1 MDKVS
6 KFTISPIFR
15 QTGEIMDSLHR
26 HQYRHTVYV
35 SGKKQSIIHHGHP
48 HGNCVHDEKQ
58 RIDKRMDILSMLKIL
73 EDKML
78 QNNAQLKSL
87 IDKLWQNFWE
97 GGIANPLT
105 AIEQITYLIF
115 MKRLDDLE
123 AKRERD
129 ADFTGEKYTS
139 RFNGTFKVPG
149 SNEEVNKNEL
159 RWSVFKHKPAD
170 EMLLHVQMKVF
181 PFLKTFG
188 NDASSLTGRA
198 GEGLFTKHMANA
210 VFIMPKASLLVSA
223 INIVED
229 IFKEIEKDATEGGHA
244 FQDIQ
249 GDVYEMLLSEIA
261 TAGKNGQFRTPR
273 HIIKLMAEL
282 VAPQLGQRMADP
294 SSGTGGFILGYFQYL
309 LTDLVRKTN
318 PQLLEKDE
326 DGFERATIS
335 SILTP
340 DVKAI
345 LESSMTGYDIDTT
358 MVRLGLMNLMMH
370 GIDNPQIDYKD
381 TLSKSYNEDSQ
392 FDIIMANP
400 PFTGNIDKGDINEG
414 LKLPTTKTELLFVE
428 RIFNMLKMGGTAA
441 VIVPSGVIQNSGK
454 AFEALRKLIIEKAE
468 LKAVIAVPSG
478 VFKPYAGVSTA
489 ILIFTKGGETNNVW
503 FYNMQADGYSLDD
516 KRNKIA
522 GSDLPDIVQRY
533 KSRHA
538 KKDSDRKQQY
548 FMVPKK
554 EIVTNNYDLNLNTY
568 KEEVYEEVLYEKPS
582 VIVGKLET
590 IEENIQ
596 AGLSELKQLT
606 NVE

>member
-1 MDKVS
+1 
-6 KFTISPIFR
+6 
-15 QTGEIMDSLHR
+15 
-26 HQYRHTVYV
+26 
-35 SGKKQSIIHHGHP
+35 
-48 HGNCVHDEKQ
+48 
-58 RIDKRMDILSMLKIL
+58 
-73 EDKML
+73 ML
-78 QNNAQLKSL
+78 QNNSTLKSL
-87 IDKLWQNFWE
+87 IEKLWQNFWE

-129 ADFTGEKYTS
+129 AEFTGEKYTS
-139 RFNGTFKVPG
+139 RFKGTFKVPG
-149 SNEEVNKNEL
+149 SNESINKSEL

-188 NDASSLTGRA
+188 NDDTPSLSGRA
-198 GEGLFTKHMANA
+198 GEGLFTIHMANA

-229 IFKEIEKDATEGGHA
+229 LFREIEKDATEGGHA

-282 VAPQLGQRMADP
+282 VAPQLGQRIADP
-294 SSGTGGFILGYFQYL
+294 ACGTGGFLLGAYQYI
-309 LTDLVRKTN
+309 LTDLVRKKD
-318 PQLLEKDE
+318 PAKLSKDE
-326 DGFERATIS
+326 DGFERAAISAVLNQKVKTILDQS
-335 SILTP
+335 F
-340 DVKAI
+340 V
-345 LESSMTGYDIDTT
+345 GYDIDTT

-370 GIDNPQIDYKD
+370 GIDEPSIDYKD

-441 VIVPSGVIQNSGK
+441 VIVPQGVLFGSGK
-454 AFEALRKLIIEKAE
+454 AFSTLRKMLIEKAE
-468 LKAVIAVPSG
+468 LKAVISIPGG
-478 VFKPYAGVSTA
+478 VFKPYAGVATA
-489 ILIFTKGGETNNVW
+489 ILLFTKGGETNNVW
-503 FYNMQADGYSLDD
+503 LYDMQADGYTLDD

-522 GSDLPDIVQRY
+522 ESDLPDIVLRY
-533 KSRHA
+533 KARDA
-538 KKDSDRKQQY
+538 KKDINRKGKY
-548 FMVPKK
+548 FFVPRK
-554 EIVTNNYDLNLNTY
+554 EIIDNGYDFSFGKY
-568 KEEVYEEVLYEKPS
+568 REDVYEEVVYQKPTE
-582 VIVGKLET
+582 IIRK
-590 IEENIQ
+590 IENIEAVIQ
-596 AGLSELKQLT
+596 NGISGLKSLLR
-606 NVE
+606 

>member
-1 MDKVS
+1 
-6 KFTISPIFR
+6 
-15 QTGEIMDSLHR
+15 
-26 HQYRHTVYV
+26 
-35 SGKKQSIIHHGHP
+35 
-48 HGNCVHDEKQ
+48 
-58 RIDKRMDILSMLKIL
+58 
-73 EDKML
+73 ML

-129 ADFTGEKYTS
+129 AEFTGEKYTS
-139 RFNGTFKVPG
+139 RFACKFQIPG
-149 SNEEVNKNEL
+149 SNESIDKNEL

-170 EMLLHVQMKVF
+170 EMLMHVQMKVF
-181 PFLKTFG
+181 PFLKEINSLNHDSKDSGITMITESETSPNKNHG
-188 NDASSLTGRA
+188 NQANQINQGSDS
-198 GEGLFTKHMANA
+198 FTKHMANA

-261 TAGKNGQFRTPR
+261 SAGKNGQFRTPR

-282 VAPQLGQRMADP
+282 VAPQLGQRIADP
-294 SSGTGGFILGYFQYL
+294 ACGTGGFLLGAYQYI
-309 LTDLVRKTN
+309 LTDLVRKKD
-318 PQLLEKDE
+318 PAKLSKDE
-326 DGFERATIS
+326 DGFERAAISAVLTQNVKTILDQS
-335 SILTP
+335 F
-340 DVKAI
+340 V
-345 LESSMTGYDIDTT
+345 GYDIDTT

-370 GIDNPQIDYKD
+370 GIDEPKIDYKD

-392 FDIIMANP
+392 FDVIMANP

-478 VFKPYAGVSTA
+478 AFKPYAGVSTA

-503 FYNMQADGYSLDD
+503 FYDMQSDGYTLDD
-516 KRNKIA
+516 KRNKIADLSDGKA
-522 GSDLPDIVQRY
+522 GSDLPDIVQQY
-533 KSRHA
+533 KVRTRFLGL
-538 KKDSDRKQQY
+538 KDRQDLNANNNPVNQENQVNPVLDRRGKY
-548 FMVPKK
+548 FIVPKK
-554 EIVTNNYDLNLNTY
+554 EIVENNYDLNLSTY
-568 KEEVYEEVLYEKPS
+568 KEEVYEEVVYEKPN
-582 VIVGKLET
+582 VIFGKLES
-590 IEENIQ
+590 IEAEIQ
-596 AGLSELKQLT
+596 KGLAELKEF
-606 NVE
+606 V

>member
-1 MDKVS
+1 
-6 KFTISPIFR
+6 
-15 QTGEIMDSLHR
+15 
-26 HQYRHTVYV
+26 
-35 SGKKQSIIHHGHP
+35 
-48 HGNCVHDEKQ
+48 
-58 RIDKRMDILSMLKIL
+58 
-73 EDKML
+73 ML
-78 QNNAQLKSL
+78 QNNTQLKSL
-87 IDKLWQNFWE
+87 IEKLWQNFWE

-129 ADFTGEKYTS
+129 AEFTGEKYVS
-139 RFNGTFKVPG
+139 RFEGKFSVPG
-149 SNEEVNKNEL
+149 SNESIEKNEL

-181 PFLKTFG
+181 PFLKDL
-188 NDASSLTGRA
+188 N
-198 GEGLFTKHMANA
+198 GETSPFTKHMANA

-282 VAPQLGQRMADP
+282 VAPQLGQRIADP
-294 SSGTGGFILGYFQYL
+294 ACGTGGFLLGSYQYI
-309 LTDLVRKTN
+309 LTDLVRTSTTLSAQTK
-318 PQLLEKDE
+318 QLQNDE
-326 DGFERATIS
+326 DGFERAAISAVLTQKVKTILDQS
-335 SILTP
+335 F
-340 DVKAI
+340 V
-345 LESSMTGYDIDTT
+345 GYDIDTT

-370 GIDNPQIDYKD
+370 GIDEPKIDYKD

-392 FDIIMANP
+392 FDVIMANP

-503 FYNMQADGYSLDD
+503 FYDMQADGYSLDD

-522 GSDLPDIVQRY
+522 ESDLPDIVQRY
-533 KSRHA
+533 KARDT
-538 KKDSDRKQQY
+538 KKDSDRKQKY

-554 EIVTNNYDLNLNTY
+554 EIAENNFDLNLSTY
-568 KEEVYEEVLYEKPS
+568 KEEVYEEVSYEKPS
-582 VIVGKLET
+582 VIFGKLEK
-590 IEENIQ
+590 IEADIQ
-596 AGLSELKQLT
+596 KGLADLK
-606 NVE
+606 EMM

>member
-1 MDKVS
+1 
-6 KFTISPIFR
+6 
-15 QTGEIMDSLHR
+15 
-26 HQYRHTVYV
+26 
-35 SGKKQSIIHHGHP
+35 
-48 HGNCVHDEKQ
+48 
-58 RIDKRMDILSMLKIL
+58 
-73 EDKML
+73 ML
-78 QNNAQLKSL
+78 QNNTTLKSL

-139 RFNGTFKVPG
+139 RFKGTFRVPG
-149 SNEEVNKNEL
+149 SNENIAKNEL
-159 RWSVFKHKPAD
+159 RWNVFKHKPAD

-181 PFLKTFG
+181 PFLKTFS
-188 NDASSLTGRA
+188 NDESPSPSGRA

-229 IFKEIEKDATEGGHA
+229 IFREIEKDATQGGHA

-261 TAGKNGQFRTPR
+261 SAGKNGQFRTPR

-282 VAPQLGQRMADP
+282 VEPQLGQRIADP
-294 SSGTGGFILGYFQYL
+294 ACGTGGFLLGAYQYI
-309 LTDLVRKTN
+309 LTDLVRKSISFSSGK
-318 PQLLEKDE
+318 PGGAAPLSFGDGAGVRLDE
-326 DGFERATIS
+326 DGFERAAIS
-335 SILTP
+335 AVLTQEVKDIL
-340 DVKAI
+340 DQ
-345 LESSMTGYDIDTT
+345 SFTGYDIDTT

-370 GIDNPQIDYKD
+370 GIDEPQIDYKD

-468 LKAVIAVPSG
+468 LKAVIAVPGG

-489 ILIFTKGGETNNVW
+489 ILLFTKGGETNNVW
-503 FYNMQADGYSLDD
+503 FYDMKSDGYSLDD
-516 KRNKIA
+516 KRNKITE
-522 GSDLPDIVQRY
+522 SDLPDIVQRY
-533 KSRHA
+533 KIRDA
-538 KKDSDRKQQY
+538 KKDTDRKQKY
-548 FMVPKK
+548 FMVQKK
-554 EIVTNNYDLNLNTY
+554 EIVENRYDLNLSTY
-568 KEEVYEEVLYEKPS
+568 KEEVYEEVVYEKPS
-582 VIVGKLET
+582 VIFGKLES
-590 IEENIQ
+590 IEANIQ
-596 AGLSELKQLT
+596 IGLAELKELMK
-606 NVE
+606 